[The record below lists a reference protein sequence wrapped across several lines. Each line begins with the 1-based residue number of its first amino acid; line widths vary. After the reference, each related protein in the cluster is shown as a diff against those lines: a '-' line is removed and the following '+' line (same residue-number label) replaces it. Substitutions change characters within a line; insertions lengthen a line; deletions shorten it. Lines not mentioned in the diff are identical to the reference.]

1 LRFIICMSCLLIVAC
16 SPSQPVVEQ
25 VVDGDTLVLMGD
37 ESEKFELAYID
48 APEREQP
55 YGKEAKN
62 FLKEKVNSGSVS
74 FIITDDKKVEVIFEG
89 KSLNLV
95 MVEKGYAWALPKISE
110 PSKAVLY
117 SEAQKTAVDNLSGLW
132 GLGHGLMV
140 APWQWRQQ
148 GTEVVNNMTKF
159 NRQRELK
166 EAMNTQR
173 MEYQRRMQQ
182 NSKAQREA
190 KLTNK
195 ELKE

>member
-1 LRFIICMSCLLIVAC
+1 
-16 SPSQPVVEQ
+16 
-25 VVDGDTLVLMGD
+25 
-37 ESEKFELAYID
+37 
-48 APEREQP
+48 
-55 YGKEAKN
+55 
-62 FLKEKVNSGSVS
+62 
-74 FIITDDKKVEVIFEG
+74 
-89 KSLNLV
+89 
-95 MVEKGYAWALPKISE
+95 
-110 PSKAVLY
+110 
-117 SEAQKTAVDNLSGLW
+117 
-132 GLGHGLMV
+132 LMV

>member
-1 LRFIICMSCLLIVAC
+1 MSCLLIVAC
-16 SPSQPVVEQ
+16 SPSQAVVEQ

-195 ELKE
+195 ESKE